1 MLGLLAVAPLAGLAS
16 PRLLAQD
23 GVGKFAPAAH
33 PYRLAR
39 RVERQLHG
47 GARLTVERR
56 WSLKFTVQGRGYL
69 VDGHQTSVM
78 VDAPPALAFLA
89 QMERDRLENDMFPL
103 MLDEAGQILSVASSS
118 ADEALATAVEQVRKR
133 LEAALGDG
141 RDLAERFLAELQQA
155 GEQSLAAWP
164 ANLLAPGAL
173 DREEHRAVPLPG
185 GRSGSITVRT
195 LASSD
200 PATGVMERFE
210 RQVTSRLDDSVREG
224 LERFSLSP
232 ET

>member
-1 MLGLLAVAPLAGLAS
+1 MLGLLAGAPLAGLVS

-23 GVGKFAPAAH
+23 AVGKFAPAAH

-39 RVERQLHG
+39 RVERQLQG

-56 WSLKFTVQGRGYL
+56 WSLKFAVQGRGYL
-69 VDGHQTSVM
+69 VDGHQTGVT

-103 MLDEAGQILSVASSS
+103 MLDAAGQILSATSSR
-118 ADEALATAVEQVRKR
+118 ADEALSTAVEQVRKR
-133 LEAALGDG
+133 LEAAFGDG
-141 RDLAERFLAELQQA
+141 SDMAERFLAELQQA

-164 ANLLAPGAL
+164 ANMLAPGAF
-173 DREEHRAVPLPG
+173 DREEHRTVPLPD
-185 GRSGSITVRT
+185 GRNGSITVRT

-200 PATGVMERFE
+200 PATGLMERFE
-210 RQVTSRLDDSVREG
+210 RQVTSRLGDSLREG
-224 LERFSLSP
+224 LERLSLSP